1 MPLTELSPN
10 VRRHGSRTRTSR
22 SQSKGLSSTRTT
34 TSLAA
39 DAVQSMLRTTT
50 ETGDIGQFS
59 FRPSRLL
66 RSGSRIPAGNRR
78 SGCFDSPLTPAFR
91 YQRPRPAHA
100 RSHGSYGPRQMLSL
114 PGFSRQDIVRS
125 SLTSYTNNPR
135 PRMRTAL
142 PYRAGSQGIPSPA
155 SGPHGFYSH
164 RSLVTLRSQRDISS
178 IASTSPYARRMGRMP
193 ARIPS
198 PAWSEAHAYGQRA
211 GFQYGRAA
219 SVGTAA
225 SSPVAFR
232 RPSGMSGCYSEVN
245 GSVNSFVRLP
255 SPAVHPGSFPSGR
268 SPFGSRT
275 NTPVSMPLGQHNGI
289 GGVVGGSTF
298 GLARSPTGSTI
309 PHYYDYS
316 ESFVEENCFSEDRD
330 APNTSLPFNMDQTI
344 MENEAVP
351 IFRRAQTPFGILPG
365 SAFRPAELPGK
376 LDEIPT
382 EPAKQSPTLQTPL
395 KAVTDIP
402 SRRSSLA
409 FSNQEEDPKTRE
421 ETVSNFFTRTAP
433 LSRKADSTYQTGAF
447 KPATKLEPSKDNDQR
462 RSSVASRKTCSSSA
476 SMTFFPNA
484 SRSPRDLRSLAARVH
499 SPTPQEKPH
508 HISGLGSIL
517 RNSRAQKDPS
527 LDNAEYWQLPSLSFR
542 PLSFVNC
549 AQSSADRP
557 KTAEIPSA
565 PKEVEI
571 VSPTPERPVSSQS
584 RRRFKNI
591 LGLEDDPRIATS
603 GIPRS
608 YNSLNFG
615 KLNKV
620 VEMPESVFP
629 ARLSIPA
636 YSPRKSTIM
645 KGAEVSAN
653 FSGKAVAVGNSDQA
667 ANEIANPD
675 RSTIDSLLDKH
686 IECLGLEPESSEDA
700 AGGVRDEPLVREAVR
715 ISCSESTV
723 KRSSTIHNIPTAKWT
738 RISTDSSANASS
750 LASPERE
757 LLVPRKLFS
766 KRIYNTAPSTSSRLI
781 SAHSLP
787 TFTDTGPANSLA
799 GRKPSSGWQTLA
811 STDQGPHR
819 DRLALRKDDKVQ
831 ESLQITSWANEIE
844 TGPLSELPL
853 SPTSSSFLSQET
865 DGTGD
870 WDDRRAIP
878 RRVRND
884 LLKAQASQR
893 RKMRIRLKMKRD
905 SLSQSRLT
913 SSEIAPDPDSF
924 HTALTL
930 PAAKECTL
938 AELPA
943 EDLPQYMSYRQ
954 PSVVTVP
961 RPRTS
966 PSDRSKVNKSP
977 DIPHRW
983 SSIVAIAPEVLRP
996 SMDVRC
1002 KASVRTAHTH
1012 RSNTSLAEPL
1022 NSTRMSAQIPRSSY
1036 HTGLLAGPDLGAPL
1050 SSLNIDICPRYPD
1063 FTGANARPPL
1073 RATESLFSDDSSAVQ
1088 DQRGS
1093 VRKRFHL
1100 HSLRG
1105 VLPSSPGATAVRNK
1119 TETLPSRRDSKQP
1132 PPIPR
1137 VATASQEQE
1146 RDLYGTVGMSDFA
1159 YRKRRFLE
1167 RLKDWWKRHEMK
1179 RKLGLNRKKS
1189 SKSLPRS
1196 VNRNGA
1202 DGMIEN
1208 QSGSARYA

>member
-10 VRRHGSRTRTSR
+10 VRRHGSHTRASR
-22 SQSKGLSSTRTT
+22 SQSKGLSSTKTT
-34 TSLAA
+34 ASLAA

-59 FRPSRLL
+59 FRPSRLPQ
-66 RSGSRIPAGNRR
+66 SGSRIPAGNRR
-78 SGCFDSPLTPAFR
+78 SGSFDSSLTPAFR
-91 YQRPRPAHA
+91 HQRPRPANP
-100 RSHGSYGPRQMLSL
+100 RSHGSYGPRPMPSL
-114 PGFSRQDIVRS
+114 PGLSRQDTVRS

-135 PRMRTAL
+135 SRMRSAR
-142 PYRAGSQGIPSPA
+142 PYRAGSQGMPNPA

-164 RSLVTLRSQRDISS
+164 RSLVTLRSQRDLSS
-178 IASTSPYARRMGRMP
+178 IASNSPYAGRMGRMP

-198 PAWSEAHAYGQRA
+198 PAWSEAYAYGQRA

-232 RPSGMSGCYSEVN
+232 RPWGMSGYYSEVN
-245 GSVNSFVRLP
+245 SSVNSFVRLP

-275 NTPVSMPLGQHNGI
+275 NTPVSVPLVQHNGI
-289 GGVVGGSTF
+289 GGVAGGSTF

-309 PHYYDYS
+309 PQYYDYS
-316 ESFVEENCFSEDRD
+316 ESFVEENCFSGDRD
-330 APNTSLPFNMDQTI
+330 APTTSLPSNMDQTI

-376 LDEIPT
+376 LDEISR
-382 EPAKQSPTLQTPL
+382 EPPQQGVVLHTPL
-395 KAVTDIP
+395 KAVTNIP
-402 SRRSSLA
+402 NRRSSLA
-409 FSNQEEDPKTRE
+409 FSNQEEDPKSTE
-421 ETVSNFFTRTAP
+421 ETVSNFFMHNAP
-433 LSRKADSTYQTGAF
+433 LFPKANSTYQTGA
-447 KPATKLEPSKDNDQR
+447 AEATTKLEPSKDNDQR

-499 SPTPQEKPH
+499 SPTPQKKPH
-508 HISGLGSIL
+508 HISGLDSIL
-517 RNSRAQKDPS
+517 QNLRAQHDPS
-527 LDNAEYWQLPSLSFR
+527 LDNAVYWQLPSLSFR

-549 AQSSADRP
+549 AQSMADRP
-557 KTAEIPSA
+557 KTAETPSA

-571 VSPTPERPVSSQS
+571 ISPTPERPVSSQS

-591 LGLEDDPRIATS
+591 LGTDDEPHFAPS
-603 GIPRS
+603 VIPRS
-608 YNSLNFG
+608 YNSLSFG

-620 VEMPESVFP
+620 VEIPESAFP
-629 ARLSIPA
+629 ARFSIPP

-645 KGAEVSAN
+645 EGAEE
-653 FSGKAVAVGNSDQA
+653 SGKDNGKVVAVGTSEQA
-667 ANEIANPD
+667 ASEVANPD

-686 IECLGLEPESSEDA
+686 IECLGLEPESVEDA
-700 AGGVRDEPLVREAVR
+700 VGGERGEALFREAVR
-715 ISCSESTV
+715 VSCSESTV
-723 KRSSTIHNIPTAKWT
+723 KRSSTIHNIQTAKWMRT
-738 RISTDSSANASS
+738 STDSSANATS

-787 TFTDTGPANSLA
+787 TFADAGRSDSLA
-799 GRKPSSGWQTLA
+799 GRQPSLGWQTLA
-811 STDQGPHR
+811 STDQGPHQ
-819 DRLALRKDDKVQ
+819 DRIAPQEHDEVQ
-831 ESLQITSWANEIE
+831 ESLQITSWANKIE
-844 TGPLSELPL
+844 TGPLSELAL
-853 SPTSSSFLSQET
+853 SLTSSSFLSQDTE
-865 DGTGD
+865 GTGD
-870 WDDRRAIP
+870 WGDQQAIP

-913 SSEIAPDPDSF
+913 SSEVAPDPDSF

-930 PAAKECTL
+930 PAPKECTL

-943 EDLPQYMSYRQ
+943 EDLPQYMSDRQ
-954 PSVVTVP
+954 TSLVTVT

-966 PSDRSKVNKSP
+966 PSERSKVNKSP

-996 SMDVRC
+996 SMDIRR
-1002 KASVRTAHTH
+1002 KASVRTSHTH
-1012 RSNTSLAEPL
+1012 RSNASLAEPL

-1073 RATESLFSDDSSAVQ
+1073 RATESFFSDDSSAVQ
-1088 DQRGS
+1088 DQRAS

-1119 TETLPSRRDSKQP
+1119 TETLPSRRDSKQLP
-1132 PPIPR
+1132 PLPR

-1159 YRKRRFLE
+1159 YRKRKFLE

-1179 RKLGLNRKKS
+1179 RKLGINRKKS
-1189 SKSLPRS
+1189 SKSLPKS
-1196 VNRNGA
+1196 INRNGA
-1202 DGMIEN
+1202 DGVIEN